1 VSTQPE
7 SSAANSTPHR
17 GKNIVLCAD
26 GTSNAFG
33 QPSSSNVAKL
43 IEYLNLTDETA
54 QVAAYDQGLGTRSD
68 QFAAILEFQQ
78 KLTRRQALHPLS
90 PPNESVWK
98 PWTWRALLNSMTKG
112 SDLDTNV
119 GQLYIKLAALYTPG
133 DAVFLFGFSRGA
145 FTVRALAGLTWRYGI
160 PTTNEPHVATDH
172 FEKAWPL
179 FFNEFPDPSGAKKSI
194 ALEFHKEFKQRAC
207 PIHFLGLWDTVK
219 SYGGLEPVMLPHLR
233 HNASVN
239 TVRHALALD
248 ERRAWFEPT
257 TWGWL
262 DSDRGP
268 CAAAAR
274 MDAADIEQIEKQN
287 VAEVWFTGCHADV
300 GGGGGDVGTSDIA
313 LRWMLGEAKYAGL
326 NLNENGQ
333 QFLSIPRET
342 ERPVA
347 TDSRGIGWKLI
358 ERVPRHS
365 IDNHGVWPVT
375 VAAEPGAMPR
385 DPLKTK
391 RGGKIWV
398 HESVKDMSRFS
409 GVTVETY
416 PTRRS

>member
-1 VSTQPE
+1 M
-7 SSAANSTPHR
+7 
-17 GKNIVLCAD
+17 LCAD

-33 QPSSSNVAKL
+33 LSTSSNVAKL
-43 IEYLNLTDETA
+43 VELINLTDETV

-68 QFAAILEFQQ
+68 QFAAILEFHQR
-78 KLTRRQALHPLS
+78 LTRPQALHPLP

-98 PWTWRALLNSMTKG
+98 PWTLPALFNSMTKG

-145 FTVRALAGLTWRYGI
+145 FTVRALAGLTWRYGM
-160 PTTNEPHVATDH
+160 PPTNESTVAQGR

-179 FFNEFPDPSGAKKSI
+179 FFAEFPDPNAAKKAI
-194 ALEFHKEFKQRAC
+194 ALEFQKEFKQRPC

-219 SYGGLEPVMLPHLR
+219 SYGGLAPVMLPHLR
-233 HNASVN
+233 HNPSVN
-239 TVRHALALD
+239 SVRHALALD
-248 ERRAWFEPT
+248 EQRAWFEPT

-262 DSDRGP
+262 DSDRGNS
-268 CAAAAR
+268 AAAAR
-274 MDAADIEQIEKQN
+274 MDAADIERIRAQN

-300 GGGGGDVGTSDIA
+300 GGGGANVGTSDIA

-326 NLNENGQ
+326 QLNENGQ
-333 QFLSIPRET
+333 QFLSIQRT
-342 ERPVA
+342 IERPVA
-347 TDSRGIGWKLI
+347 TNSRGIGWKMI

-365 IDNHGVWPVT
+365 IDNRGVWPLT
-375 VAAEPGAMPR
+375 IAADPGAMPR
-385 DPLKTK
+385 EPLKAK
-391 RGGKIWV
+391 RDGKIWV
-398 HESVKDMSRFS
+398 HESVTDLSRFS
-409 GVTVETY
+409 RATLETH

>member
-1 VSTQPE
+1 M
-7 SSAANSTPHR
+7 
-17 GKNIVLCAD
+17 LCAD

-33 QPSSSNVAKL
+33 QPTSSNVAKL
-43 IEYLNLTDETA
+43 IEYLNLTDETV
-54 QVAAYDQGLGTRSD
+54 QVAAYDQGLGTTSG
-68 QFAAILEFQQ
+68 QFAAILAYQQ
-78 KLTRRQALHPLS
+78 KLTRPQALHPLP

-98 PWTWRALLNSMTKG
+98 PWTWPALLNSMTKG
-112 SDLDTNV
+112 SDLDKNV
-119 GQLYIKLAALYTPG
+119 GQLYIKLAELYTPG
-133 DAVFLFGFSRGA
+133 DTVFLFGFSRGA

-160 PTTNEPHVATDH
+160 PPTNEPAVAKDR

-179 FFNEFPDPSGAKKSI
+179 FFDEFPDPIGVKKVI
-194 ALEFHKEFKQRAC
+194 ALEFQKEFKQRSC

-233 HNASVN
+233 HNPTVN

-262 DSDRGP
+262 DSDRSP
-268 CAAAAR
+268 SAAAAR
-274 MDAADIEQIEKQN
+274 IDAADIERIQKQN

-300 GGGGGDVGTSDIA
+300 GGGAGDVGTSDIA

-326 NLNENGQ
+326 NLNDNGQ
-333 QFLSIPRET
+333 QFRSRQRET

-347 TDSRGIGWKLI
+347 TDSRCTLWKLI
-358 ERVPRHS
+358 ERVPRQS
-365 IDNHGVWPVT
+365 IDNHGTWPVT
-375 VAAEPGAMPR
+375 VAAEPGAVPR

-391 RGGKIWV
+391 RDGNIWV
-398 HESVKDMSRFS
+398 HESVTDLSRFS
-409 GVTVETY
+409 DVTVETHL
-416 PTRRS
+416 TRRS